1 MLGDARSSCLIMF
14 EKEGDHRGLG
24 SELDFVQ
31 DNYLFS
37 SKKLRGPP
45 FQAASSQGQL
55 VCVIR
60 GEVFHV
66 VVGFVKTRRAMVH
79 GRESCFST
87 RTRLNSG
94 ARQVW

>member
-1 MLGDARSSCLIMF
+1 MLGDARSSCLITF
-14 EKEGDHRGLG
+14 EKKGDHRGLG
-24 SELDFVQ
+24 LELDFVQ
-31 DNYLFS
+31 DNCFFS

-45 FQAASSQGQL
+45 FQAAICQGQL

-66 VVGFVKTRRAMVH
+66 VVGFVKTRRAMVL
-79 GRESCFST
+79 GRASCFST